1 MLLVDM
7 LLKKQCTIINYNTII
22 LIVKYLVPMGLL
34 KSYQN
39 TKIKEIKDK
48 TTSISGLFK
57 KTNFDAIL

>member
-34 KSYQN
+34 KSY
-39 TKIKEIKDK
+39 
-48 TTSISGLFK
+48 
-57 KTNFDAIL
+57 